1 MRSTRQAEPQ
11 KKNRLGLPECLS
23 SCFFK
28 AKPCTALLLRT
39 PLTALWR
46 VSVSRAPQQ
55 DRRASELA
63 CCRHRTDGQDEWE
76 THRRERWPSGWRRR
90 WLVSRDL
97 VALRGLRGEAAARTA
112 RRRLRFSVVREIP
125 LCDGPLASPSLR
137 CASRLP
143 GVNFSRMPL
152 CVAVVRCEECEA
164 SRAWEIL
171 AIFSPFSPWAKSVDF
186 SRQHPSK

>member
-1 MRSTRQAEPQ
+1 M
-11 KKNRLGLPECLS
+11 
-23 SCFFK
+23 
-28 AKPCTALLLRT
+28 PCTARTLLAQHVFFAPPLRC
-39 PLTALWR
+39 AK
-46 VSVSRAPQQ
+46 SRARPHAPLRYAEPRARTTARQASFGACLLPSPHGWT
-55 DRRASELA
+55 RRVGDAPARAMAVGMATSMAGVEGPGKWSHFEA
-63 CCRHRTDGQDEWE
+63 RGA
-76 THRRERWPSGWRRR
+76 RR
-90 WLVSRDL
+90 LDV
-97 VALRGLRGEAAARTA
+97 TA

-152 CVAVVRCEECEA
+152 CVAVVKCEECEA

-186 SRQHPSK
+186 PDNIRVNR

>member
-1 MRSTRQAEPQ
+1 MATSMASVEGPGKWSHFEARGAR
-11 KKNRLGLPECLS
+11 RLD
-23 SCFFK
+23 
-28 AKPCTALLLRT
+28 
-39 PLTALWR
+39 
-46 VSVSRAPQQ
+46 V
-55 DRRASELA
+55 
-63 CCRHRTDGQDEWE
+63 
-76 THRRERWPSGWRRR
+76 
-90 WLVSRDL
+90 
-97 VALRGLRGEAAARTA
+97 TA

-171 AIFSPFSPWAKSVDF
+171 AIFSPFSPWDS
-186 SRQHPSK
+186 SRSNKIDRRLTKERSKQRATRKAHWLQLCKEILVFVASCKPGQ